1 MSVSTRNT
9 IACILQALLAFV
21 FAASGVMQ
29 FLHLADAVAT
39 FGMLGLPVWLAYFIA
54 AAEVPGGTS
63 MLVPRL
69 VPPAAI
75 GLALITAGAAF
86 MRLTRILGGLPNG
99 LPTLLL
105 VLARLRRTTP
115 LAA

>member
-39 FGMLGLPVWLAYFIA
+39 FGRLGLPVWLAYFIA

-63 MLVPRL
+63 LL
-69 VPPAAI
+69 VPPTVI
-75 GLALITAGAAF
+75 GLALITAGATF
-86 MRLTRILGGLPNG
+86 MRLTRILGGLLPNG